1 MKPEKITILYFSPT
15 GGTEK
20 VARLICERLGGNTV
34 CRDMT
39 VKNADVLTF
48 TGNDLAVFCV
58 PVYGGRVPAPVK
70 ERLSR
75 MSGSGTNAALTAVF
89 GNRAVD
95 DALLEL
101 RDMVGEQGFRTIA
114 AAEFIAPHSVDPVY
128 GAGRPDA
135 ADKKVIAEFAE
146 KLLNKAAADSPS
158 VITVPGRSP
167 YVKYD
172 GIPLKPA
179 VSAIKCIRCGAC
191 AVNCPAGAI
200 DFINPK
206 LTDKAM
212 CISCMRCISICPKR
226 ARHIPAPMKTAA
238 SAALKRVCAGRREP
252 KIYIE

>member
-1 MKPEKITILYFSPT
+1 MKPEKITVLFFSPT

-20 VARLICERLGGNTV
+20 VARLIGEALGHNTV
-34 CRDMT
+34 CLDMT

-58 PVYGGRVPAPVK
+58 PVYGGRVPLPVK

-75 MSGSGTNAALTAVF
+75 MSGSGTYAALTAVF

-101 RDMVGEQGFRTIA
+101 RDMIGERGFRAIA
-114 AAEFIAPHSVDPVY
+114 AAEFVAPHSVDPVY
-128 GAGRPDA
+128 GAGRPDE
-135 ADKKVIAEFAE
+135 ADKKVITEFAE
-146 KLLNKAAADSPS
+146 KFLEKAASGSPGT
-158 VITVPGRSP
+158 IAVPGRTP

-206 LTDKAM
+206 LTDKAT
-212 CISCMRCISICPKR
+212 CISCMRCIKICPKG
-226 ARHIPAPMKTAA
+226 ARHIPAPMKAVA
-238 SAALKRVCAGRREP
+238 SAALKKVCAGHREP
-252 KIYIE
+252 KIYI